1 MQSYDDVAALLDAA
15 EGQQEPFSKVVDLTR
30 EGRSMDKASHWLIEK
45 IVPRGHVT
53 LLGGHGGSGKSLLA
67 LTWAAHVAVGREWA
81 GLSVCKGK
89 VLYASLED
97 DGALV
102 AVRLAKIMKSGDLDC
117 SEAIRSLTVLDGTN
131 HDHTLAVARSTRGV
145 RSLDRTAAME
155 RLAKLARSYDLV
167 VVDNAS
173 DAFAGNEND
182 RAEVRMF
189 VRGMLGNMAS
199 INNQAVLLLAHID
212 KAAARGYAAGN
223 NYSGSTAWHNSSR
236 SRLALL
242 SVDGGVSLSHEKSN
256 LAAKLDAPLALAWTD
271 EGLLQPSGLD
281 CEAERKRSE
290 KQLREDADLLESLIV
305 IAIASGDPVTAAKG
319 GAHTTWHQ
327 LKTYQEFPKHFKS
340 KEGKARFASALTL
353 LKRDG
358 KIVEV
363 AKTDSNRNSKKYFEL
378 CEKSID

>member
-1 MQSYDDVAALLDAA
+1 M
-15 EGQQEPFSKVVDLTR
+15 
-30 EGRSMDKASHWLIEK
+30 
-45 IVPRGHVT
+45 
-53 LLGGHGGSGKSLLA
+53 
-67 LTWAAHVAVGREWA
+67 
-81 GLSVCKGK
+81 
-89 VLYASLED
+89 
-97 DGALV
+97 
-102 AVRLAKIMKSGDLDC
+102 
-117 SEAIRSLTVLDGTN
+117 
-131 HDHTLAVARSTRGV
+131 
-145 RSLDRTAAME
+145 
-155 RLAKLARSYDLV
+155 V

-305 IAIASGDPVTAAKG
+305 IAIASGDLVTAAKG
-319 GAHTTWHQ
+319 GAHTTASRR
-327 LKTYQEFPKHFKS
+327 LTELPKHFKRRAKPDS
-340 KEGKARFASALTL
+340 PVSYIAQAGWEDRG
-353 LKRDG
+353 
-358 KIVEV
+358 V
-363 AKTDSNRNSKKYFEL
+363 AKQIQTVIRKNISSFARNL
-378 CEKSID
+378 SIREIDVR